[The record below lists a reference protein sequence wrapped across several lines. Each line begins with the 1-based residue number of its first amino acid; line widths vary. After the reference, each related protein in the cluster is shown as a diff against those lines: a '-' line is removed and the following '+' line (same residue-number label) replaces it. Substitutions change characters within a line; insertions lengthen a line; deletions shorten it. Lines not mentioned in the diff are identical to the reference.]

1 MLHARDVPRII
12 LDYDPTQPDARQFEG
27 DSSDLVYFL
36 SWAFSARYGAS
47 HELSEAAQI
56 LRGEFKID
64 LLPLLTFADRDVE
77 DPADE
82 TTLELAWQ
90 DAAPLAECC
99 AEVTRALE
107 SGDKRLDDL
116 QEDYPGLQANI
127 EELEIIAAWT
137 AERGARIRVTYLLEG
152 D

>member
-1 MLHARDVPRII
+1 VPRII
-12 LDYDPTQPDARQFEG
+12 LDYDPPQHDARQFEG

-47 HELSEAAQI
+47 HELSEAALI

-77 DPADE
+77 DLADE

-90 DAAPLAECC
+90 AAAPLAECC
-99 AEVTRALE
+99 AEVTRAFE

-116 QEDYPGLQANI
+116 HDDYPGLQANI
-127 EELEIIAAWT
+127 EELAIIAAWT

-152 D
+152 E